1 MQQQIAV
8 KGRSAVRRSA
18 LVPRSAG
25 HHRPAHLCNKAPQTT
40 VHFNVDQNASRA
52 AELLYKQHNVRCHQ
66 PGTPTGPLAETC
78 KAIRALY
85 GLLLASPDFTGAS
98 APSAIPE
105 TCQHLFLERVSG
117 RHWNSGLP
125 LWKKHRFCSQGKSQP
140 VFRAIWERQLK

>member
-25 HHRPAHLCNKAPQTT
+25 HHRRAHLCNKAPQTT

-78 KAIRALY
+78 KAIRLCTACCSPALTSP
-85 GLLLASPDFTGAS
+85 GRVHLLPSQRPANTYFQNALADATGTRGYLFGKSTDS
-98 APSAIPE
+98 APRVSHNQ
-105 TCQHLFLERVSG
+105 CLER
-117 RHWNSGLP
+117 
-125 LWKKHRFCSQGKSQP
+125 FGKGS
-140 VFRAIWERQLK
+140 